1 MKDRC
6 RGPGDS
12 CFAFGRQIGAAQMKD
27 ENTTDVKQD
36 FYLVERLDDVAI
48 IRLGKN
54 FLFESIDRAVKHPLL
69 NVFDDISK
77 NDEVKVLVI
86 TNCPEKTVGDEYI
99 AFCQQAIATE
109 FDFKS
114 IHRICN
120 VFDQLI
126 LKIIGLN
133 KVVVHA
139 DCGEIIPLFLNIS
152 LACDYRIVATQTVY
166 QKPYLKIGLL
176 PKGGGAFF
184 LCNMLG
190 YAKARELLMSD
201 ENLSAQD
208 ALELGIV
215 DRVVPHKT
223 LEETALQIA
232 KNFALRKTRS
242 LAGLK
247 RLIHYSMKDLEG
259 YLKFETQELMK
270 LIGTF

>member
-1 MKDRC
+1 MKEETT
-6 RGPGDS
+6 S
-12 CFAFGRQIGAAQMKD
+12 D
-27 ENTTDVKQD
+27 ENMD
-36 FYLVERLDDVAI
+36 FYRVEQLNDVAI
-48 IRLGKN
+48 LRFGKN
-54 FLFESIDRAVKHPLL
+54 FLFEAIDRAVNNPLL
-69 NVFDDISK
+69 DVFDDISK
-77 NDEVKVLVI
+77 NDEVKVLAI
-86 TNCPEKTVGDEYI
+86 TNCPEKTGGDEYI
-99 AFCQQAIATE
+99 DFCQHAIATE
-109 FDFKS
+109 FDCKS
-114 IHRICN
+114 IYRMCN

-152 LACDYRIVATQTVY
+152 LACDYRIIATHTVY

-184 LCNMLG
+184 LYNMLG
-190 YAKARELLMSD
+190 SAKARKFLMSD

-208 ALELGIV
+208 ALEMGIV
-215 DRVVPHKT
+215 DQVVPHRI

-232 KNFALRKTRS
+232 KNFATRKTHS

-247 RLIHYSMKDLEG
+247 RLVNYTMKDLKD
-259 YLKFETQELMK
+259 YLNFENQELMR